1 MYSKTRRRAD
11 ETAPESKGAPK
22 RSDPSPHDRF
32 VLHTSIGK
40 TPGRPDRD
48 PPRCEPPRM
57 ATRIPEVGYA
67 IELPPVA
74 PSLREDRAAAPK
86 SDALLLVRV
95 CFARRPVGHVR
106 NPAGM
111 RRCQSTREAC
121 DGEIEAAP
129 KEMDGARFAEEAGT
143 KHLAEPIRLQQ
154 YAPKARGVS
163 LIVGSVDLVFVEGY
177 CSRDLVGSFVDRNM
191 EIERAQQL
199 RDAAI
204 EIGDGHRLEPQT
216 RPFAAAAGDAQRMVD
231 EVEVDLKKTVDSVR
245 HRRRREP
252 ARRHVERDVP
262 PVVDQRFLLE
272 ADLSDDLRP
281 QVKGVE
287 CLLPPRVSEFRPAFH
302 R

>member
-74 PSLREDRAAAPK
+74 PSLREDRAAADRCRNRRSRRSPGRRPK

-143 KHLAEPIRLQQ
+143 KHLA
-154 YAPKARGVS
+154 
-163 LIVGSVDLVFVEGY
+163 
-177 CSRDLVGSFVDRNM
+177 
-191 EIERAQQL
+191 
-199 RDAAI
+199 
-204 EIGDGHRLEPQT
+204 
-216 RPFAAAAGDAQRMVD
+216 
-231 EVEVDLKKTVDSVR
+231 
-245 HRRRREP
+245 
-252 ARRHVERDVP
+252 
-262 PVVDQRFLLE
+262 
-272 ADLSDDLRP
+272 
-281 QVKGVE
+281 
-287 CLLPPRVSEFRPAFH
+287 
-302 R
+302 